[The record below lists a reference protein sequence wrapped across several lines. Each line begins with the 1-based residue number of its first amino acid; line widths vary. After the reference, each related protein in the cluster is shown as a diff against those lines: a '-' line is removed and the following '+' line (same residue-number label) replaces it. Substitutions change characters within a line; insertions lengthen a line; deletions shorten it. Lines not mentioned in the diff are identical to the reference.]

1 MGFDEAGAQATVPQ
15 AAEEKQFCIMQS
27 VHNLKFFVTHQYFKK
42 TLWYRKSILRI
53 TEQFN
58 WEEVFEGRTNLRSD
72 LMLML
77 GVCKPRNTEFLRFNP
92 LVNHQC
98 FGYSINI
105 SLTQR
110 HPIYSV
116 GLVQTRAPKLETVS
130 EISFSAFRT
139 SVFLLSWKPVLR
151 QGILNLH
158 QLPITSITDQKH

>member
-1 MGFDEAGAQATVPQ
+1 MGITHDKIVKWDLMKLVPRPRSHRLLKKNNS
-15 AAEEKQFCIMQS
+15 ALCS

-77 GVCKPRNTEFLRFNP
+77 GVRKPRNTEFLRFNP

-116 GLVQTRAPKLETVS
+116 GLV
-130 EISFSAFRT
+130 
-139 SVFLLSWKPVLR
+139 
-151 QGILNLH
+151 
-158 QLPITSITDQKH
+158 